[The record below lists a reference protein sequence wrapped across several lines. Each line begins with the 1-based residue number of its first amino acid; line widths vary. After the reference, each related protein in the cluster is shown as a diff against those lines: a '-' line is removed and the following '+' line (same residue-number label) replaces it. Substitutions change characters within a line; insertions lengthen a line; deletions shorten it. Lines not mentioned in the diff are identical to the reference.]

1 MADAGPVDRFVPH
14 QIEWTPERV
23 RRVWDHYS
31 SSGAATE
38 DYFSY
43 HSGRSVIRT
52 TERWIALRG
61 RRVLDYGCGPG
72 HLMRH
77 LLERGIACAG
87 VEFTQGSADAAQANV
102 GGHALARG
110 VRYAR
115 GLPTPF
121 ADGSQDVVFLVEVVE
136 HLEQELLDATV
147 REVRR
152 LLAPGGHIVVTTP
165 HDEDLRANTF
175 QCPECGAQFHRWQ
188 HVRSFDVRSLTSLME
203 SMGFRTVACRTTIF
217 GDLPW
222 ISGLARAAR
231 HLLRRLPPPPHLYYI
246 GRA

>member
-1 MADAGPVDRFVPH
+1 MLDPVDPFSPH
-14 QIEWTPERV
+14 PIEWTPERV

-43 HSGRSVIRT
+43 HSGRSIIRT
-52 TERWIALRG
+52 VERSIQLRG

-77 LLERGIACAG
+77 LLERGIACTG
-87 VEFTQGSADAAQANV
+87 VEFTQGSIDAAQANV
-102 GGHALARG
+102 GGNALSRG
-110 VRYAR
+110 VRYAP

-136 HLEQELLDATV
+136 HLEQELLNATI
-147 REVRR
+147 REIRR
-152 LLAPGGHIVVTTP
+152 LLAAGGHIVVTTP
-165 HDEDLRANTF
+165 HDEDLRASTF

-188 HVRSFDVRSLTSLME
+188 HVRSFDRRSLTTLME
-203 SMGFRTVACRTTIF
+203 AEGFRTVACKATTF
-217 GDLPW
+217 GDLPRV
-222 ISGLARAAR
+222 SRLARTVR
-231 HLLRRLPPPPHLYYI
+231 RFLRRLPRPPHLYYI